1 VPAADRHTPAEL
13 LAENDEL
20 ARLLL
25 LEVSGHRAPAML
37 RAFPALVDAAARM
50 WSTLPTAIQG
60 EVPGPDPMF
69 RLVAIARGI
78 DRAHTSGLWPADGP
92 TDERLLIMATNFTR
106 AAEMINNSV
115 QAGHPNQAS
124 AVWGDLADG
133 RTQTMHVL
141 YVIAH
146 GVTVGLAEHAAM
158 ITEQLRRDSLR
169 KMPSSIRYDPGE
181 PDAARAMISRLD
193 VFEQIAGRY
202 LFGSHGRRPNEVGG
216 PSVSVTE
223 RLASV
228 LAVWDIQAHRSLAA
242 HPSPPN
248 LACVSRVQALIATAS
263 AVIAEAAAHTGL
275 IEASAYDRFASLIDR
290 SQFGWTRAAN
300 RWSELI
306 NPAARTDPKL
316 VGAAGEVRAY
326 EQTSFATADLIASRI
341 DLPTA
346 AAQLQLASG
355 AAVDVAYVARDIALT
370 EPTLTA
376 PARAIAMRTQ
386 ADTERAIDHGESRYL
401 GIDWVTAG
409 DVRANRIIPL
419 PDPARRGLVDT
430 ADHVIATAGQAA
442 AAAATLTPPTQAE
455 RTERAQGGP
464 ASMPSRHAAT
474 RTPPIQSAE
483 RPGPSR

>member
-25 LEVSGHRAPAML
+25 EVSGHRAPAML
-37 RAFPALVDAAARM
+37 RAFPDLVDAAARM

-115 QAGHPNQAS
+115 QAGHANQAS

-263 AVIAEAAAHTGL
+263 AVIAETAAHTGL
-275 IEASAYDRFASLIDR
+275 IEASAYDRFASLIDT

-316 VGAAGEVRAY
+316 VGAAGEVRAAIAATAY

-346 AAQLQLASG
+346 AAQLQLASA

-386 ADTERAIDHGESRYL
+386 ADTERAIDHGESR
-401 GIDWVTAG
+401 
-409 DVRANRIIPL
+409 
-419 PDPARRGLVDT
+419 
-430 ADHVIATAGQAA
+430 ATSASTGSPQATSA
-442 AAAATLTPPTQAE
+442 PTGSFPSPTQ
-455 RTERAQGGP
+455 P
-464 ASMPSRHAAT
+464 VVDSS
-474 RTPPIQSAE
+474 TPQIT
-483 RPGPSR
+483 